1 MKINLDNNAG
11 TLVMPDGK
19 TYTKDSRQTGL
30 NNNVAVIG
38 PSGCGKSTVMGVLNS
53 LNCGGSVLISD
64 PKGGLYRTI
73 SKTLEQIGYK
83 VMKLDLTHP
92 EQSMHYNPFDYIKN
106 TNDIQKLVHAIVYGT
121 AGTKET
127 HSDPFWDQQAEI
139 ILCAFIGYLY
149 ETNEPDINIQKVMR
163 FFNEI
168 QVCDDLDERRKMPI
182 FRDFLKLSLNAGII
196 GKTSWAYSKFHNYMT
211 LSEKT
216 LSCILSTAIGMLNNF
231 DNEELQKIFTDGHFD
246 FTSLGREKI
255 AMFVI
260 VSDTDRS
267 KDVIA
272 NLFYAQALNELC
284 DYADNQCENG
294 RLPVSAT
301 FILDDFATNCRIENF
316 ENIISNIRAR
326 NISTIIMLQSLSQL
340 KTGYGDGYKT
350 IMNNCD
356 TSIFMGAN
364 STEDAEYFAKKVNK
378 PVHDLLEMKLY
389 SSWIS
394 RRTEKARYVE
404 NIVPDDYL
412 RDFREK
418 LSKELREK
426 EIST

>member
-1 MKINLDNNAG
+1 MKINLDNNTG

-92 EQSMHYNPFDYIKN
+92 EHSMHYNPFNYIKN

-127 HSDPFWDQQAEI
+127 HNDPFWDQQAEI
-139 ILCAFIGYLY
+139 ILCSFIGYLY

-168 QVCDDLDERRKMPI
+168 QVCDDLEKRKEMPI

-196 GKTSWAYSKFHNYMT
+196 GKTSWAYSKFHNYFT

-216 LSCILSTAIGMLNNF
+216 LSCILSTATGMLNNF
-231 DNEELQKIFTDGHFD
+231 DNEELQMLFSDGHFD

-340 KTGYGDGYKT
+340 KSGYGDGYKT

-364 STEDAEYFAKKVNK
+364 STEDAEYFSKKVNK